1 MFLFFYWTLCLLLID
16 LLELFILRLLII
28 LCRICCR
35 TFSLVRH
42 LSLTLCSCKYFNLYF
57 MYLGFMSCLRK
68 PFLVQNYKAIF
79 FCSVLYSVRLICLH
93 LPLIHLEF
101 ITEFEVKLYVLFLKA
116 EPTVPNC
123 LLNNLLSISGWE
135 SPSHIFFWILFIG
148 SFHTFIIPYT
158 L

>member
-28 LCRICCR
+28 LCHICCR
-35 TFSLVRH
+35 TFSLARH
-42 LSLTLCSCKYFNLYF
+42 FSLTLCSFKYFNLYF
-57 MYLGFMSCLRK
+57 MVSRIYVLLK
-68 PFLVQNYKAIF
+68 KAFLVQNYKAIF
-79 FCSVLYSVRLICLH
+79 FYSVLYGVGLICLH

-135 SPSHIFFWILFIG
+135 SPSHIFLWILFIG